1 MKQCLLKLLRPLNA
15 FLILSQCAAAY
26 TQCAAAYT
34 HCAAAYTHCA
44 AAYTHGAAAYMLCA
58 AAYMVKVRIKLTQ
71 SSWAGAGTELGKN
84 IMNSFS
90 RVQKNL
96 IGMTLFFKFHL
107 VYVFTAQNQ
116 NKIFLTLDINLSTVV
131 QLGK

>member
-44 AAYTHGAAAYMLCA
+44 AAYTHCAAAYMLCA

-71 SSWAGAGTELGKN
+71 SNWAGAGTELG
-84 IMNSFS
+84 
-90 RVQKNL
+90 NL
-96 IGMTLFFKFHL
+96 HKHL
-107 VYVFTAQNQ
+107 EEYFGDH
-116 NKIFLTLDINLSTVV
+116 LDANLYGHLCKHLYEHSD
-131 QLGK
+131 GK

>member
-34 HCAAAYTHCA
+34 HCAAAYTH
-44 AAYTHGAAAYMLCA
+44 GAAAYMLCA

-71 SSWAGAGTELGKN
+71 SNWAGAGTELGN
-84 IMNSFS
+84 IYTIS
-90 RVQKNL
+90 K
-96 IGMTLFFKFHL
+96 TPL
-107 VYVFTAQNQ
+107 VAFYITR
-116 NKIFLTLDINLSTVV
+116 
-131 QLGK
+131 

>member
-71 SSWAGAGTELGKN
+71 SSWAGAGTELGN
-84 IMNSFS
+84 
-90 RVQKNL
+90 RVPSYDSMSGPTNGREGKTE
-96 IGMTLFFKFHL
+96 GKK
-107 VYVFTAQNQ
+107 VFRCTMQRYKQ
-116 NKIFLTLDINLSTVV
+116 
-131 QLGK
+131 QH